1 VPLWVFL
8 CKIKLEVWLGVHILR
23 SNQKIKV
30 MTKEEKKLVKILK
43 DYKKALLTLDQSEI
57 KENFIIKFAIMQ
69 INDEIFDI
77 ED

>member
-1 VPLWVFL
+1 
-8 CKIKLEVWLGVHILR
+8 
-23 SNQKIKV
+23 

-69 INDEIFDI
+69 INDEIKLLV
-77 ED
+77 

>member
-1 VPLWVFL
+1 
-8 CKIKLEVWLGVHILR
+8 LEVWLGVHILR